1 LVTVVRVIAPMPEPA
16 EADEARFALTACY
29 AAGRCQGDLCCP
41 VRDRCSTNQ
50 YPGDDDEYD
59 D

>member
-1 LVTVVRVIAPMPEPA
+1 VVRVIAPMPEPA
-16 EADEARFALTACY
+16 GADEARFALTACY